1 MKGRNCPNCGAPLEV
16 GRDNCSYC
24 GTYYFDISYIP
35 INEPFFLSLNVG
47 TREHPMIVCQKVYT
61 SGVTVTRE
69 PIGEYGRDAQGRLI
83 QTILG
88 ESVSYELNFVGLGD
102 LVARDN

>member
-16 GRDNCSYC
+16 GRDNCAYC
-24 GTYYFDISYIP
+24 GTYYFDISCIP

-61 SGVTVTRE
+61 SGATITRE
-69 PIGEYGRDAQGRLI
+69 PFEERVRDAQGRFMQI
-83 QTILG
+83 MSG

-102 LVARDN
+102 LVVRDN